1 MYATGGFPLYLL
13 LLFPVKIWRRSFN
26 LLEDFYEHM
35 ISIIKFNGFGQPS
48 ENLLSIP
55 QQALLH
61 FEVALE
67 YDHEILDSR
76 TQQI

>member
-1 MYATGGFPLYLL
+1 
-13 LLFPVKIWRRSFN
+13 
-26 LLEDFYEHM
+26 M
-35 ISIIKFNGFGQPS
+35 ISIIKSNGFGQPS

-76 TQQI
+76 TQQIWIKEWDSYHKNLTDASIVKD